1 MNKKKIPLRKCIG
14 CGNILP
20 KKELVRIVHT
30 PEGEFVIDSTG
41 KKNGR
46 GAYICANAE
55 CVDKALKTKAMNR
68 SFGINVPDET
78 GETLKKELREL
89 VAE

>member
-1 MNKKKIPLRKCIG
+1 MNRKKIPLRRCIG
-14 CGNILP
+14 CGNMLP

-46 GAYICANAE
+46 GAYICANSE

-68 SFGINVPDET
+68 SFSTNVPDEV
-78 GETLKKELREL
+78 GEVLKKELKDIVTE
-89 VAE
+89 